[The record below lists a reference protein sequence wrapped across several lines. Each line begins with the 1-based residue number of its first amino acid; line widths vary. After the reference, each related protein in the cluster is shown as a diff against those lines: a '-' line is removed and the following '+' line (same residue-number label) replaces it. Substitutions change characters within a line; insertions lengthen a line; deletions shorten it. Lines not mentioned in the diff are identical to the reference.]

1 MHEVI
6 GHGSGQ
12 LEDRLEGNPQLFLKE
27 QYSALEE
34 GRADLIALYFIAD
47 PKLVELDLV
56 PADEHA
62 EIVRAEYE
70 SYTHNAI
77 LQLRRVRDGSQLEE
91 DHMRNR
97 QIIVH
102 WLLDHTDAIDVR
114 VRDGKTFYVMTDPD
128 AFRESVGELLGEVQ
142 RIKSQG
148 DYEASKDLFETYGIH
163 FDADLRDQVLERV
176 AVIDLPSY
184 SVRDAEAGGG
194 EGRRRGDR

>member
-184 SVRDAEAGGG
+184 SRS
-194 EGRRRGDR
+194 

>member
-114 VRDGKTFYVMTDPD
+114 VRDGKTF
-128 AFRESVGELLGEVQ
+128 
-142 RIKSQG
+142 
-148 DYEASKDLFETYGIH
+148 
-163 FDADLRDQVLERV
+163 
-176 AVIDLPSY
+176 
-184 SVRDAEAGGG
+184 
-194 EGRRRGDR
+194 

>member
-97 QIIVH
+97 EIIVH

-194 EGRRRGDR
+194 EGRRRRDR